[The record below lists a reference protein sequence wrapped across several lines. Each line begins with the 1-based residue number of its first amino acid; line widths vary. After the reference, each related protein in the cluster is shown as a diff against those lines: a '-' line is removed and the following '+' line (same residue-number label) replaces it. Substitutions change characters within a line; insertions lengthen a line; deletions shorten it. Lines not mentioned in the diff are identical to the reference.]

1 MLAFNLMR
9 LARFSLAG
17 AFLLLGISAYAQ
29 TSSICEQLSPLTKA
43 ERIITKNNVVMS
55 HEAVNLPD
63 VLPLSARNAEAH
75 IRYILD
81 TTPCA
86 ASTQSV
92 SLYLYR
98 VGAPF
103 IVSALGQKLTSSLPA
118 VGLRDSFIMHASNRF
133 SHNGRVPAVFP
144 IPAGARAIEISLQTL
159 PFMPAGLTPVYLGGA
174 EVSAIRQS
182 ADYSALA
189 TGSDLVASISILLGS
204 IAILLLFFR
213 RNDVGLRWFA
223 TGSVI
228 WGVRNLAYLNPLFVG
243 DGFITEMLL
252 SYGIVVSG
260 SALLAASLY
269 ACKATSARILWF
281 IRTLL
286 WVITIALILGF
297 LFPLLATAARAI
309 GFFSVMG
316 LLVWATWLVVKAV
329 KTSIPGVTKPVQYAM
344 VVGVAMQLVF
354 GLHDFGIVLG
364 LRPPTSP
371 ALVFWGYSCWVFA
384 LAAFSSARVVEALN
398 RAQNANVELEDRV
411 AQKNAELKTLY
422 DDVQEEKIRGE
433 RARLNR
439 EIHDGIGAQLMTALR
454 GVERGALSQDQITES
469 LQDGLDELRLLMDSA
484 DIGHDLHG
492 ALFSW
497 RNRWEPRL
505 NAVDLSLRWHVSEDI
520 ANIKLSQQVILQL
533 IRILQ
538 ESVANVVKH
547 AKASQ
552 INVNITT
559 QVQALVLTITDDGIG
574 IADSAFG
581 ASHRGLKH
589 MAQRATLIGASYSIQ
604 KLEPPGHGTQVTL
617 KLPLE
622 A

>member
-1 MLAFNLMR
+1 MLAIHLMR
-9 LARFSLAG
+9 LARLALAG
-17 AFLLLGISAYAQ
+17 AFLLIGTRAYAQ
-29 TSSICEQLSPLTKA
+29 SAASCELLRALPTAQ
-43 ERIITKNNVVMS
+43 RIITKNDVLIS
-55 HEAVNLPD
+55 HQAVNLPD
-63 VLPLSARNAEAH
+63 VLPLSARNAEVK
-75 IRYILD
+75 IRYTVDVSL
-81 TTPCA
+81 CA
-86 ASTQSV
+86 ASQST

-103 IVSALGQKLTSSLPA
+103 IASVQGQKLTSSLPS
-118 VGLRDSFIMHASNRF
+118 VGLRDSFIMQTGGWF
-133 SHNGRVPAVFP
+133 SHNGRVPVVFP
-144 IPAGARAIEISLQTL
+144 IPAGAREIDIQLQTL

-174 EVSAIRQS
+174 EMSATRQS
-182 ADYSALA
+182 TDYSSLA
-189 TGSDLVASISILLGS
+189 AGSDLVASISLLLGS
-204 IAILLLFFR
+204 IAVLLCYFR

-223 TGSVI
+223 VGSVI
-228 WGVRNLAYLNPLFVG
+228 WGVRNLAYLNPLFAG

-252 SYGIVVSG
+252 SYGIVMSG

-269 ACKATSARILWF
+269 ACNATSVRILWF

-286 WVITIALILGF
+286 WVITIALLLGF

-316 LLVWATWLVVKAV
+316 LLVWATWLVIKAV
-329 KTSIPGVTKPVQYAM
+329 KTSIPGVTKTVQYAM
-344 VVGVAMQLVF
+344 VVGVAMQLIF

-398 RAQNANVELEDRV
+398 RAQNTNVELENRV

-422 DDVQEEKIRGE
+422 DDAQQEQIRSE

-454 GVERGALSQDQITES
+454 GVERGALSQDQISES

-484 DIGHDLHG
+484 DIGSDLHG
-492 ALFSW
+492 ALFAW

-505 NAVDLSLRWHVSEDI
+505 DALDLSLNWNIDEDI
-520 ANIKLSQQVILQL
+520 ANVKLDQKIILQL

-547 AKASQ
+547 AMATQ
-552 INVNITT
+552 IDVALHL
-559 QVQALVLTITDDGIG
+559 QAQTLALTVADDGIG
-574 IADSAFG
+574 ISDQAFS

-589 MAQRATLIGASYSIQ
+589 MEQRATLIGASYSIQ
-604 KLEPPGHGTQVTL
+604 KLEAPAHGTCVEIRLTL
-617 KLPLE
+617 P
-622 A
+622 

>member
-1 MLAFNLMR
+1 MLAINLMR
-9 LARFSLAG
+9 LARFFLVG
-17 AFLLLGISAYAQ
+17 AFLLMAIAAYAQ
-29 TSSICEQLSPLTKA
+29 ATPNCEQLSALTTA
-43 ERIITKNNVVMS
+43 QRTITKNNVVIS
-55 HEAVNLPD
+55 NEAVNLPD
-63 VLPLSARNAEAH
+63 VLPLSARNAEVKIH
-75 IRYILD
+75 YTVD
-81 TTPCA
+81 VSVCA
-86 ASTQSV
+86 ASQSA

-103 IVSALGQKLTSSLPA
+103 IASVQGQTLASSLPS
-118 VGLRDSFIMHASNRF
+118 VGLRDSFIMQANRWF
-133 SHNGRVPAVFP
+133 SHNGRVPVVFP
-144 IPAGARAIEISLQTL
+144 IPSGAREIDIKLQTL

-174 EVSAIRQS
+174 EVSATRQS
-182 ADYSALA
+182 VDYSSLA
-189 TGSDLVASISILLGS
+189 AGSDLIASISLLLGS
-204 IAILLLFFR
+204 IAILLCYFR

-223 TGSVI
+223 AGSVI
-228 WGVRNLAYLNPLFVG
+228 WGVRNLAYLNPLVAG

-252 SYGIVVSG
+252 SYGIVMSG

-269 ACKATSARILWF
+269 ACKATSVRILWF

-286 WVITIALILGF
+286 WVITVALMLGF
-297 LFPLLATAARAI
+297 LFPFLSTAARAI

-422 DDVQEEKIRGE
+422 DDAQEEKIRGE

-454 GVERGALSQDQITES
+454 GVERGALSQDQISES

-484 DIGHDLHG
+484 DIGSDLHG
-492 ALFSW
+492 ALYAW

-505 NAVDLSLRWHVSEDI
+505 NAVDLSLNWRIAEEVS
-520 ANIKLSQQVILQL
+520 NIKLDQKTILQL

-552 INVNITT
+552 IDVVMS
-559 QVQALVLTITDDGIG
+559 QHGQALVLTVTDDGIG
-574 IADSAFG
+574 ISDQAFG

-589 MAQRATLIGASYSIQ
+589 MAQRAMQIGARYSIQ
-604 KLEPPGHGTQVTL
+604 KLEAPAHGTRVEIQLALT
-617 KLPLE
+617 
-622 A
+622 